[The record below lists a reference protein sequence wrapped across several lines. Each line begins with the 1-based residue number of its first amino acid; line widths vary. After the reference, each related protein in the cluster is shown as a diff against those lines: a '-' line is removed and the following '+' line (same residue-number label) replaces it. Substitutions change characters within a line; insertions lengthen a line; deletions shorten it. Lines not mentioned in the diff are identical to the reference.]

1 MIISIILL
9 TVSSNV
15 ISACLGLFS
24 IQDQFSEDYYIS
36 STLCSLAGKDAD
48 IRYWYRDRVV
58 TGQCKQT
65 VPQYEVVEA
74 KSGREIKRISDFL
87 VHPSVWFAN
96 LIRNTIE
103 NFSR

>member
-1 MIISIILL
+1 MITSIILL
-9 TVSSNV
+9 TISSNV

-24 IQDQFSEDYYIS
+24 IQDELSEDYHIS
-36 STLCSLAGKDAD
+36 STLCSIAGKDAD

-74 KSGREIKRISDFL
+74 KSGKETRRISNFL
-87 VHPSVWFAN
+87 VRPSVSFKVSN
-96 LIRNTIE
+96 
-103 NFSR
+103 